1 MEDSFVQIGACLR
14 GLREVLDGPAQEVAD
29 LCDISLEQYEKIE
42 RGETDPSVS
51 RLLKISKRYGI
62 ALDVLMFG
70 EEPHMNGYFVT
81 RKDKGM
87 RVERRC
93 DYRYQSLAAG
103 FRMRNMDPFLVEV
116 APLPEGERRGQ
127 NAHDGQEFAMVL
139 EGRLELTIE
148 NHCIVFIF
156 CIIQKYLPN
165 FNCKFI
171 CTATTRF
178 IIQYIKLSLVIL
190 NNGVYTLRRIIV
202 FNYSIFQYY
211 HLYIGISLLYD
222 GV

>member
-1 MEDSFVQIGACLR
+1 MEDSFVQIGARLR
-14 GLREVLDGPAQEVAD
+14 GLREVLDVPAQEVAD

-148 NHCIVFIF
+148 NHCIVLEQGDSIYFDSTRPHCMHALDNKTI
-156 CIIQKYLPN
+156 
-165 FNCKFI
+165 KFV
-171 CTATTRF
+171 
-178 IIQYIKLSLVIL
+178 S
-190 NNGVYTLRRIIV
+190 IV
-202 FNYSIFQYY
+202 
-211 HLYIGISLLYD
+211 G
-222 GV
+222 

>member
-1 MEDSFVQIGACLR
+1 MDFIQKYVSSQNEIINTVIMEDSFVQIGARLR
-14 GLREVLDGPAQEVAD
+14 GLREVLEVPAQEVAD

-127 NAHDGQEFAMVL
+127 NSHDGQEFAMVL

-148 NHCIVFIF
+148 NHCIVLEQGDSIYFDSTRPH
-156 CIIQKYLPN
+156 CMHALDNKTV
-165 FNCKFI
+165 KFV
-171 CTATTRF
+171 
-178 IIQYIKLSLVIL
+178 S
-190 NNGVYTLRRIIV
+190 IV
-202 FNYSIFQYY
+202 
-211 HLYIGISLLYD
+211 G
-222 GV
+222 